1 MDNKLKELRLN
12 KEFNGKKGMT
22 QQEIA
27 DVIGVTK
34 RTYIYWEKGE
44 RQIKP
49 IKAQKLA
56 EFFGVSVSYLLGYG
70 DELMT
75 FNSGAEFEEYRNNLI
90 KRLNTRERL
99 EKKLGKS
106 TEQYKLDKKTI

>member
-75 FNSGAEFEEYRNNLI
+75 FNSGA
-90 KRLNTRERL
+90 
-99 EKKLGKS
+99 
-106 TEQYKLDKKTI
+106 